1 MLDKLTKDSFSP
13 YLGQAFRV
21 QLDADNAL
29 ELELTE
35 VTAFDYRPEQHDSSI
50 RRDPFSILFR
60 GPVDVPL
67 GQGMYRFEH
76 DDMGVIE
83 MLFMTPIGADQN
95 GRYYEAIF
103 N

>member
-21 QLDADNAL
+21 QLDPDNAL

-35 VTAFDYRPEQHDSSI
+35 VTAFDSRPEQYNSSI

-60 GPVDVPL
+60 GPADVPL
-67 GQGMYRFEH
+67 DQGMYRIEH
-76 DDMGVIE
+76 DEMGVIE
-83 MLFMTPIGADQN
+83 TLFMTPIGADQK
-95 GRYYEAIF
+95 GRYYEAVF